1 MPMMVPTRR
10 LALQALGAAATLPAI
25 QGQALGKPRP
35 DGGIRGKMS
44 GARALVETLITEG
57 VGCVYGIPGAQENEF
72 WDAMKQAGL
81 PYLLSTHEF
90 SAACMADGYAR
101 STGRPGVL
109 AVVPGPGITN
119 AATGLGEALL
129 DSIPLV
135 ALVGDVARG
144 EKYRPFQVHEIP
156 AHRVLEGV
164 TKKVLYCPDASQIPC
179 LTREAFRLAMDGEP
193 GPVAVMIPYTQ
204 LVDATRYDV
213 PGPLP
218 RTVVWDQE
226 GFDRA
231 VACMSDRRCRVGLF
245 VGQGCLDH
253 APLVTRVAEMLQAP
267 VATTVS
273 GKGAIDAFH
282 PLSVGWGYGPA
293 ASSVAEKAFAHVDI
307 VLAVSVRYS
316 EVSTGFYS
324 IPEHKCVIQVDS
336 CADNIGQV
344 VKVAAG
350 VNSDAGLFLDRLL
363 AEEAR
368 LARPLNPV
376 LPNDIA
382 KWRHQQEKAFHASHQ
397 KRKSTGIDPMDLVL
411 ALRERRACDSLMFV
425 DVTISE
431 HWAAEAVHVRQPR
444 TYFNPTDNQGMGW
457 SIPAAIGA
465 ARVHPGR
472 QVFTLTGD
480 GCFLMAGQEISTAAR
495 EHLPVAFFIID
506 DHAYH
511 YMQALQ
517 EKAYDRTTAT
527 RLARLDYEALARGY
541 GVGYMEIGPADNLQA
556 AVDAALATNGP
567 LLVRVVAEYTDRP
580 VRWLDATRKRYIS
593 ELSVAQKTRFLT
605 RLGSRALQLRDR
617 SD

>member
-1 MPMMVPTRR
+1 MSRMVPNRR
-10 LALQALGAAATLPAI
+10 TAIQVLGAAATLPAM

-35 DGGIRGKMS
+35 DGSIRGKMS

-57 VGCVYGIPGAQENEF
+57 TGCVYGIPGAQENEF

-81 PYLLSTHEF
+81 PYLLSTHEYG
-90 SAACMADGYAR
+90 AACMADGYAR

-109 AVVPGPGITN
+109 AVVPGPGVTN

-129 DSIPLV
+129 DSVPMV

-156 AHRVLEGV
+156 AHLVLEGV
-164 TKKVLYCPDASQIPC
+164 TKKVLHCPDAGRIPAVV
-179 LTREAFRLAMDGEP
+179 REAFRLAMDGEP
-193 GPVAVMIPYTQ
+193 GPVGVMIPYTQ
-204 LVDATRYDV
+204 LVDSHRYDE

-218 RTVVWDQE
+218 RALAWDQE

-231 VACMSDRRCRVGLF
+231 VACLSDRRCRVGLF

-253 APLVTRVAEMLQAP
+253 APLVARAAEMLQAP

-273 GKGAIDAFH
+273 GKGAIDSFH
-282 PLSVGWGYGPA
+282 PLSVGWGYGAA
-293 ASSVAEKAFAHVDI
+293 ASAVAEKAFAKLDI
-307 VLAVSVRYS
+307 VLAISARYS

-336 CADNIGQV
+336 SADNIGQV

-350 VNSDAGLFLDRLL
+350 VNADAGLFLDRLL
-363 AEEAR
+363 AEEGR
-368 LARPLNPV
+368 LARPFNAHLH
-376 LPNDIA
+376 NDIA
-382 KWRHQQEKAFHASHQ
+382 KWRHQQEKEFQTRHAR
-397 KRKSTGIDPMDLVL
+397 RKSSGIDPMDLVL

-431 HWAAEAVHVRQPR
+431 HWAAEAVHARQPR

-465 ARVHPGR
+465 ARVNPGR

-495 EHLPVAFFIID
+495 ENLPVAFFIID

-517 EKAYDRTTAT
+517 QKAYDRTTAT

-541 GVGYMEIGPADNLQA
+541 GVGYMEIGPADNLHA
-556 AVDAALATNGP
+556 AVDAALGGHGP
-567 LLVRVVAEYTDRP
+567 ILVRVMAEYTDRP